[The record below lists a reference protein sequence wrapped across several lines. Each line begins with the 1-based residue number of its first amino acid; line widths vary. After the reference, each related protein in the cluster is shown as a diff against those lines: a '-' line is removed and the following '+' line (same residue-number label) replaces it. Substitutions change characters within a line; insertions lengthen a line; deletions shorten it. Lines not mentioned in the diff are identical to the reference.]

1 MRGYRRHG
9 TNMPGGAVGPVSVQH
24 LGSGAADAQGTIM
37 PGGVVG
43 SPVFSVLAICGSSCG
58 PSECH
63 GCGCLKGHCG
73 ARRGCK
79 AVAVARGLRYWVV
92 DPHRVCDGG
101 SRWVGLQVVAAV
113 TVAGTVSCHSVLQ
126 QGQRLSTPTE
136 CSVVQGGQRSGRS
149 LWHRPHCRGLW

>member
-58 PSECH
+58 PSGCH
-63 GCGCLKGHCG
+63 GCGCSKGHRG

-92 DPHRVCDGG
+92 DPHGSVSCTVGDYGSAGG
-101 SRWVGLQVVAAV
+101 QPKGNAAV
-113 TVAGTVSCHSVLQ
+113 PEQAMPMARAADKGASWDKAIGT
-126 QGQRLSTPTE
+126 GWQRGME
-136 CSVVQGGQRSGRS
+136 R
-149 LWHRPHCRGLW
+149 